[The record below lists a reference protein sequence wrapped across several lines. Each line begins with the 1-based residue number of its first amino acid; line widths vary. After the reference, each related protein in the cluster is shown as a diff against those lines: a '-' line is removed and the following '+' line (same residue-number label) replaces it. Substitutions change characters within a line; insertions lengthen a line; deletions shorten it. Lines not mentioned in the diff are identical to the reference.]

1 MSAVL
6 SADVSPVRADYRHIS
21 KLIRP
26 APAIT
31 LGDAVL
37 KWYDIA
43 PAGEP
48 VACDVQ
54 VLARGSLRAAAE
66 SGSLALSDE
75 LGFVILH
82 RCGESFYFL
91 IVSTWRND
99 NEVWESVWAKNG
111 EGEVSFRPWTLDGS
125 HRPTFCVWELGA
137 VWHEQQAWSRFL
149 RSPRGAVAREAYLR
163 DTFEGQV

>member
-1 MSAVL
+1 MSAVQ
-6 SADVSPVRADYRHIS
+6 ADYRHIS
-21 KLIRP
+21 KVIRP
-26 APAIT
+26 SPLIA
-31 LGDAVL
+31 LDDAVL

-43 PAGEP
+43 PADEP
-48 VACDVQ
+48 
-54 VLARGSLRAAAE
+54 VLARGNLRAAAD
-66 SGSLALSDE
+66 SGSLGLAGE

-91 IVSTWRND
+91 IVATWRND
-99 NEVWESVWAKNG
+99 NEVWETVWAKNG
-111 EGEVSFRPWTLDGS
+111 ESEVAFRPWTLEGT

-149 RSPRGAVAREAYLR
+149 RSPRGAAAREAYLR